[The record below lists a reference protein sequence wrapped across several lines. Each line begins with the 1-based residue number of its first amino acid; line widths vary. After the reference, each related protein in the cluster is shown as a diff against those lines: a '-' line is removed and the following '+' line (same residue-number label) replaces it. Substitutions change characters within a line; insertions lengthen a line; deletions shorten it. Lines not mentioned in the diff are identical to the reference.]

1 MNHEEIIG
9 KLFYQAGKCD
19 CDKCYEASCKAMM
32 QMALSKDRPSAY
44 RTALALSQYE
54 DGVVRA
60 QGFSMAVRTH
70 NEIEGFRETSRGHLV
85 SMNARELR
93 AKRWALA
100 IDTYMDGSRVG
111 SL

>member
-19 CDKCYEASCKAMM
+19 CDKCFEASCKAMM

-70 NEIEGFRETSRGHLV
+70 NEIEDYRETSRGHLA